1 MRQSPHGRF
10 AGERVSIP
18 ERMIVAPGNG
28 IFRLTALT
36 YNGAYVDKGDEIGV
50 VESPG
55 VRAIVRSP
63 FSGTLMGVMALEGER
78 LREGEPV
85 AWLRVA

>member
-1 MRQSPHGRF
+1 
-10 AGERVSIP
+10 VSIP

-28 IFRLTALT
+28 VFRLTSVA
-36 YNGAYVDKGDEIGV
+36 YRGAFVDEGDEIGV
-50 VESPG
+50 LESPG
-55 VRAIVRSP
+55 ATSVVRSP
-63 FSGTLMGVMALEGER
+63 FSGTLMGVMAHEGER

>member
-1 MRQSPHGRF
+1 MRQSPHSRF

-36 YNGAYVDKGDEIGV
+36 YSGAYVGKGDEIGV

-55 VRAIVRSP
+55 ASASVRSP
-63 FSGTLMGVMALEGER
+63 FSGTLMGIMALEGER